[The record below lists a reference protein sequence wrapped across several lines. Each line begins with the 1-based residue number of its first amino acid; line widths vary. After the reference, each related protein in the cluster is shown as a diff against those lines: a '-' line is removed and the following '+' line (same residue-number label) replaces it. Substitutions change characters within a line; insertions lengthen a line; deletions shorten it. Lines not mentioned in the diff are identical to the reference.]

1 MCRLLFVMN
10 PDSKLIKH
18 CLKGREKAQY
28 ELFKLCFPYLMS
40 IASRYYTNQED
51 ALSTLNDAFLKILKN
66 LSKYDPKRS
75 WLAWIKT
82 ILVNTILND
91 FRDNRKHFEL
101 NRLTDEEDFSSNTV
115 SLSIDE
121 INDQVDEDHLIQFVE
136 ELPDIN
142 RKVFNLHAID
152 GYKHQEISELLEIP
166 VGTSRWI
173 LSQTRKILMQ
183 RILDETGASVELNEA
198 K

>member
-1 MCRLLFVMN
+1 MCRLLFVMK
-10 PDSKLIKH
+10 PDSKLIKK
-18 CLKGREKAQY
+18 CLNGKEKAHY

-51 ALSTLNDAFLKILKN
+51 ALTALNDAFLKILKN
-66 LSKYDPKRS
+66 LAKYDPTRS
-75 WLAWIKT
+75 WMAWMKT

-101 NRLTDEEDFSSNTV
+101 NKLADEEDITENTV
-115 SLSIDE
+115 YLSIDE
-121 INDQVDEDHLIQFVE
+121 INDRVDEAHLIRFVE

-152 GYKHQEISELLEIP
+152 GYKHREISELLEIP

-173 LSQTRKILMQ
+173 LNQARKILMQ
-183 RILDETGASVELNEA
+183 RIQDETGVGIILNEA